1 MQLQVISNFMDLLW
15 IRKRQGNLILKINY
29 IYILNMLLQQ
39 TNLSYYNQSLQ
50 VFLTMT
56 EEFTRVSIINNL
68 YCGDRHGNF
77 LKMSTNTME
86 RCFLLY

>member
-1 MQLQVISNFMDLLW
+1 
-15 IRKRQGNLILKINY
+15 
-29 IYILNMLLQQ
+29 MLLQQ

-50 VFLTMT
+50 VFQTMT
-56 EEFTRVSIINNL
+56 KEFTCDSIINNL
-68 YCGDRHGNF
+68 YCGDTHIYMCVCVCVCVCVYVYVYTHGNY